1 MLNSCKCN
9 RESHSCWIKTTIV
22 RSFFGQKSKEFPEL
36 AHVLSSLKGS
46 NITALH
52 FWPKPIVVLL
62 LCSLLNLP
70 ISAYF
75 SHSLPGLV
83 VTVFHVWRK
92 THIIANRKGSY
103 SRAYTLKSYA
113 MCPEILSDNILRYHS
128 WFKQK
133 SKYHINNVQITN
145 VSVQPLFHETLF
157 INVLF

>member
-9 RESHSCWIKTTIV
+9 SEFHSCWIKTTIV

-36 AHVLSSLKGS
+36 AHVLSSLEGS

-75 SHSLPGLV
+75 SHSLLGLV
-83 VTVFHVWRK
+83 TDFHVWRK
-92 THIIANRKGSY
+92 TLIANRKDSY
-103 SRAYTLKSYA
+103 SRAYKLKSYA

-145 VSVQPLFHETLF
+145 LSVQPLFQKN
-157 INVLF
+157 IVY